1 MTGPTPT
8 PPKDPQAEAEF
19 TRKLVLGILSTLEHK
34 GLLSKAEVDGIIRA
48 ARHAAYPTPPRRT
61 PGPAA
66 PGTQW
71 VKPGQ
76 PHQPIDRTTPVA
88 IPNVQRTAPP
98 SDQPKDKPAEETP
111 KAPPVID
118 FDLQ

>member
-19 TRKLVLGILSTLEHK
+19 TRKLVLGILSTIEHK

-48 ARHAAYPTPPRRT
+48 PATPPTPHH
-61 PGPAA
+61 PAA
-66 PGTQW
+66 PPAPPRPAPSGSNPASPTQP
-71 VKPGQ
+71 V
-76 PHQPIDRTTPVA
+76 DRTTPSSSPTCSA
-88 IPNVQRTAPP
+88 ARPP
-98 SDQPKDKPAEETP
+98 SDQPQDKPAEEPP